1 MRAFCPSVSGP
12 PAADRRP
19 SVPARPSSWTSP
31 TCWPEGFP
39 KDAPVLQHQRSTKSS
54 CDTPDHTARP
64 TSSGRLATGW
74 SSQFWP
80 PAGAHPAQKRPRR
93 RHRVP
98 NHHFLPHASY
108 EAFWSIFC
116 YCSPTAQLL
125 QSSSSVTDETNP
137 SVAGRSPK
145 FCPSLRGPPCRVA
158 ACACPDAPSASV
170 MICL

>member
-1 MRAFCPSVSGP
+1 MACARFARVFRAACCRPPPFSACPSVLLDQPHMMARRFSE
-12 PAADRRP
+12 RRP
-19 SVPARPSSWTSP
+19 RSPAP
-31 TCWPEGFP
+31 
-39 KDAPVLQHQRSTKSS
+39 AQHKKLLH
-54 CDTPDHTARP
+54 TPDHTARP
-64 TSSGRLATGW
+64 ATSGRPATGW

-145 FCPSLRGPPCRVA
+145 FCASL
-158 ACACPDAPSASV
+158 
-170 MICL
+170 